1 MTRHQKLWNGE
12 HRAREEHR
20 VNTRTVHPGNRAT
33 QRGRHDGRSPRGDF
47 ASADAEAKAN
57 PGRSIS
63 LKPSTIS
70 ALVLI
75 GLGAWTAL
83 AGFVV
88 GTWAWEWH
96 FGRFLLAVLPGA
108 AAVLGG
114 LIMLGGRRQPVLFG
128 GALAL
133 AGGLWFA
140 FGPPLYAFLEGGAFG
155 TTPDGESVRLAQWV
169 PFFFVAGALISLVSS
184 YALGVLKPLHFTDE
198 MWAESTP
205 TRARVPLPPERPRRQ
220 RGVREPATRTHDHTE
235 VPARRD
241 N

>member
-1 MTRHQKLWNGE
+1 M
-12 HRAREEHR
+12 
-20 VNTRTVHPGNRAT
+20 NTRTVHPASRKT
-33 QRGRHDGRSPRGDF
+33 QRARQEGRSPRGDF
-47 ASADAEAKAN
+47 ASADGVAKAR
-57 PGRSIS
+57 PVRSMS

-75 GLGAWTAL
+75 ALGAWTAL

-114 LIMLGGRRQPVLFG
+114 LIMLAGRRSLVSVG
-128 GALAL
+128 GAVAL

-140 FGPPLYAFLEGGAFG
+140 FGPPIYAFLEGGAFG
-155 TTPDGESVRLAQWV
+155 TTPDGESVRLAQWA
-169 PFFFVAGALISLVSS
+169 PFLFVAGAFISLVSS
-184 YALGVLKPLHFTDE
+184 YALGLLRPLQFDDE
-198 MWAESTP
+198 MWAEPTP

-220 RGVREPATRTHDHTE
+220 RGVREPATRTHAHSE

-241 N
+241 S

>member
-1 MTRHQKLWNGE
+1 MSTK
-12 HRAREEHR
+12 
-20 VNTRTVHPGNRAT
+20 TVHPANRAAK
-33 QRGRHDGRSPRGDF
+33 RARHDGRREDF
-47 ASADAEAKAN
+47 ASADAVTKAR
-57 PGRSIS
+57 PTPSMS

-75 GLGAWTAL
+75 ALGAWTAL

-88 GTWAWEWH
+88 GTWAWEWQ
-96 FGRFLLAVLPGA
+96 FSRFLLAVLPGA

-114 LIMLGGRRQPVLFG
+114 LIMLSGRRLPVLVG
-128 GALAL
+128 SALAL

-140 FGPPLYAFLEGGAFG
+140 FGPPIYAFLEGGAFG
-155 TTPDGESVRLAQWV
+155 TTPDGESVRLAQWA
-169 PFFFVAGALISLVSS
+169 PFFFVAGAFISLVSS
-184 YALGVLKPLHFTDE
+184 YALGVLRPLHFAEE
-198 MWAESTP
+198 MWPEPAR

-220 RGVREPATRTHDHTE
+220 RGVSEPATRTQTHTE